1 LSLKFKIII
10 PVVFLVPLS
19 PFIFDMMA
27 VQKLKWAE
35 IQRYGGIKIE
45 KPLETQDGYY
55 MPIVCDVS
63 GLDSITV
70 RPTGVSSWNTFK
82 RTKVSIKDHFIFIS
96 VSISGP
102 FYGEGTTKCKAAK
115 IGKLEHGHYL
125 VYYETGEQ
133 IGEFY
138 I

>member
-1 LSLKFKIII
+1 MSLKFKI
-10 PVVFLVPLS
+10 LVPVIFVALLS
-19 PFIFDMMA
+19 PFIFDMFA
-27 VQKLKWAE
+27 VQKLSWKQ
-35 IQRYGGIKIE
+35 IQSYGGIRVE
-45 KPLETQDGYY
+45 TPLDTQDGYY

-63 GLDSITV
+63 GMDSITV
-70 RPTGVSSWNTFK
+70 RPTGISSWNTFK
-82 RTKVSIKDHFIFIS
+82 RTKVRIDDHFIYIS

-115 IGKLEHGHYL
+115 LGKLEHGHYK
-125 VYYETGEQ
+125 VFYETGEA